1 MLINKKYKYFAFI
14 PKINKIVNGWEIVDD
29 VESLKYYAHIDM
41 ADNEYKKNQYKLLS
55 ANGLLKMG
63 IDPYNSNNWATSEQE
78 KSILSGTMTRLKK
91 GSKEAKAF
99 MAKLRASKKGAV
111 KKAKAVKKTV
121 KTKLKKY
128 KAKAHSIKKSIF
140 SGDTHTDT
148 KSHNYR
154 INISGLKSEYM
165 EVSQKLDL
173 FALDIALLKKQAR
186 ETKGKYNKKA
196 LNDTARDMQKKYIA
210 LKKYQ
215 KTLI

>member
-1 MLINKKYKYFAFI
+1 MSKFVKDSQGNYKDSDGFELINQFDGTFQVLDQNGDDISGEYETLKQAKQTVKDYKFF
-14 PKINKIVNGWEIVDD
+14 NKETI
-29 VESLKYYAHIDM
+29 
-41 ADNEYKKNQYKLLS
+41 
-55 ANGLLKMG
+55 
-63 IDPYNSNNWATSEQE
+63 
-78 KSILSGTMTRLKK
+78 SGTMTRFKK

-99 MAKLRASKKGAV
+99 MAKLRSRKKGA
-111 KKAKAVKKTV
+111 KKKKKVSGLKITPKPNVESRLQFGKRGITV
-121 KTKLKKY
+121 KPIKRKSTSKK
-128 KAKAHSIKKSIF
+128 KKI
-140 SGDTHTDT
+140 SGNTHTDT

-210 LKKYQ
+210 LKRYQ